1 MQEIYCQ
8 KMVTKNFSSHYVWW
22 GPFLDVIIACWAL
35 WDIPIFEH
43 MPSDGS
49 LQVWPK
55 TLVCQHVEDHLS
67 AIFSYSICSFFLYLS
82 NSFSIRQ
89 FSSSIKQS
97 RSLINLRLIVS
108 KVCAG
113 LSSFRVRRVLK
124 KRKGAWWHHFRK
136 PQRDRQD
143 VANQIKECNW
153 RPKKRDCLK

>member
-1 MQEIYCQ
+1 
-8 KMVTKNFSSHYVWW
+8 
-22 GPFLDVIIACWAL
+22 
-35 WDIPIFEH
+35 

-108 KVCAG
+108 KVCTG

-124 KRKGAWWHHFRK
+124 KRCLMASLQETPTRSPRCSQSDQRVQLETKEKGIVSNKLWPITRYL
-136 PQRDRQD
+136 
-143 VANQIKECNW
+143 C
-153 RPKKRDCLK
+153 C